1 MCDLMND
8 LIRKLFVDKTDNIF
22 LQFFRFIFVGGTAFI
37 IDFSIYILLCYL
49 GINYLISAA
58 VAFFISVIANYI
70 LSTSWVFN
78 QSQIENRAVEF
89 NIFLAISIVGW
100 IFTEIL
106 LYLFVDIL
114 SLGLILSKIIAS
126 FLVLFWNFGARR
138 LMFYGKKLN

>member
-1 MCDLMND
+1 MND

-49 GINYLISAA
+49 GINYLIAAA

-100 IFTEIL
+100 VFTEIL

>member
-1 MCDLMND
+1 MND

-37 IDFSIYILLCYL
+37 IDFCIYILLCYL
-49 GINYLISAA
+49 GINYLIAAA